1 MGILGKR
8 RVIDYF
14 SIPIVICGLFL
25 TFLVDSVLYQ
35 EDARMGREVF
45 TSTAF
50 HRMNNLY
57 EYVYRYT
64 TAAQIIDSSIRE
76 SGGRIDGIKG
86 LGRMMEINRSFRLV
100 ELIPE
105 EGETLFY
112 KNDRWLGTGRSL
124 LAGPLK
130 KASEDAKASGKMV
143 LVDSLELDHG
153 RTYMAVLQPVFLAE
167 GKSSNFWGY
176 VLILGNQDYVLNAVG
191 ITGDDRIKENYR
203 LTRNE
208 GGTERVLAENGRVS
222 VEDPSASLLL
232 GGDRWT
238 LTMRP
243 YRGWFNRQTIFF
255 ATLCG
260 VMGTLFISFVWQKNR
275 TLKAIGGTDS
285 LTKMYNRKGGDEAVS
300 RYLKEHS
307 EGQAMVMAL
316 DIDNFKL
323 INDVY
328 GHGAGDEALKTLTVD
343 MRRIFGRETII
354 TRNGGDEFI
363 LFHPFKNREDIEK
376 KMTHFTERPHIIHV
390 DGRDVPFHSSMGCAE
405 YPLQGKEYGKL
416 CVKADF
422 ALYAVKLN
430 GKAGWRRFD
439 DTLGENKH
447 RTQFGFNLSEV
458 AGSMPGGML
467 VCKATEDQEILFA
480 NQAMI
485 DLLECDSFEDFM
497 HYTGGTFFSI
507 LYPGEEEIMKKEFH
521 RQLEEKDNKD
531 HTDFLT
537 FRIVTKKGRV
547 VTVEDMGRKKDNPFY
562 GELYYIF
569 MYDKAEREKR
579 QGLQTIEDR
588 R

>member
-25 TFLVDSVLYQ
+25 TFLVDFVLYQ

-76 SGGRIDGIKG
+76 SGGRTDGVKG
-86 LGRMMEINRSFRLV
+86 VGRMMEINRSFRLV

-105 EGETLFY
+105 EGESLSY
-112 KNDRWLGTGRSL
+112 KSDRWLGTGRSL
-124 LAGPLK
+124 LEGPLK
-130 KASEDAKASGKMV
+130 EAADKARKSGKMV
-143 LVDSLELDHG
+143 LVDSLFLAHE

-167 GKSSNFWGY
+167 GNSSNFWGY
-176 VLILGNQDYVLNAVG
+176 VLILGNQDYVLHAVG
-191 ITGDDRIKENYR
+191 ITSDDKEKENYR

-208 GGTERVLAENGRVS
+208 DGKERVLAENGRVS
-222 VEDPSASLLL
+222 VDDPSASLLL
-232 GGDRWT
+232 AGDKWT
-238 LTMRP
+238 LAMRP
-243 YRGWFNRQTIFF
+243 YRGWFNLQTIFF

-260 VMGTLFISFVWQKNR
+260 IMVSFFISFLWKKNR
-275 TLKAIGGTDS
+275 ALKIIGETDS
-285 LTKMYNRKGGDEAVS
+285 LTGVYNRKGGDEAVAS
-300 RYLKEHS
+300 YLKEHP
-307 EGQAMVMAL
+307 EEAAMVIAL

-328 GHGAGDEALKTLTVD
+328 GHGAGDDALRVLVSD
-343 MRRIFGRETII
+343 MRCIFGRGTII

-363 LFHPFKNREDIEK
+363 LFHPFKNKGDVEK
-376 KMTHFTERPHIIHV
+376 KMIHFTEKPHIIHV
-390 DGRDVPFHSSMGCAE
+390 GSREVPFHSSMGSAE

-507 LYPGEEEIMKKEFH
+507 LYPGEEEMLKKNADE
-521 RQLEEKDNKD
+521 
-531 HTDFLT
+531 
-537 FRIVTKKGRV
+537 
-547 VTVEDMGRKKDNPFY
+547 
-562 GELYYIF
+562 
-569 MYDKAEREKR
+569 
-579 QGLQTIEDR
+579 
-588 R
+588 

>member
-76 SGGRIDGIKG
+76 SGGRTDGVRG
-86 LGRMMEINRSFRLV
+86 VGRMMEINRSFRLV

-285 LTKMYNRKGGDEAVS
+285 LTKVYNRKGGDEAVS

-405 YPLQGKEYGKL
+405 YPLQGREYGKL
-416 CVKADF
+416 CVRADF

-430 GKAGWRRFD
+430 GNWQQD
-439 DTLGENKH
+439 
-447 RTQFGFNLSEV
+447 
-458 AGSMPGGML
+458 GG
-467 VCKATEDQEILFA
+467 
-480 NQAMI
+480 
-485 DLLECDSFEDFM
+485 
-497 HYTGGTFFSI
+497 
-507 LYPGEEEIMKKEFH
+507 
-521 RQLEEKDNKD
+521 
-531 HTDFLT
+531 
-537 FRIVTKKGRV
+537 
-547 VTVEDMGRKKDNPFY
+547 
-562 GELYYIF
+562 
-569 MYDKAEREKR
+569 
-579 QGLQTIEDR
+579 
-588 R
+588 

>member
-1 MGILGKR
+1 MGIFGKR

-25 TFLVDSVLYQ
+25 TFLADFVLYQ
-35 EDARMGREVF
+35 EDSRIGREVF
-45 TSTAF
+45 TTTAF

-57 EYVYRYT
+57 EYVYRYE

-76 SGGRIDGIKG
+76 SGGRMDGIKG
-86 LGRMMEINRSFRLV
+86 LPRLLEINRSFRLM

-105 EGETLFY
+105 EGEPLSY
-112 KNDRWLGTGRSL
+112 KSDRWLGTGRSL
-124 LAGPLK
+124 LEGPLK
-130 KASEDAKASGKMV
+130 EAAERARTSGKMV
-143 LVDSLELDHG
+143 LADSLQLDHE

-285 LTKMYNRKGGDEAVS
+285 LTKVYNRKGGDEAVS

-328 GHGAGDEALKTLTVD
+328 GHGAGDDALRVLVSD
-343 MRRIFGRETII
+343 MRRIFGRGTII

-363 LFHPFKNREDIEK
+363 LFHPFKNKGDVEK
-376 KMTHFTERPHIIHV
+376 KMIHFTEKPHIIHV
-390 DGRDVPFHSSMGCAE
+390 GSREVPFHSSMGSAE

-439 DTLGENKH
+439 DRVGENKH

-467 VCKATEDQEILFA
+467 VCRATRDQEILFA

-521 RQLEEKDNKD
+521 RQLDMKENQN

-579 QGLQTIEDR
+579 QGRLR

>member
-76 SGGRIDGIKG
+76 SGGRMDGIKG

-112 KNDRWLGTGRSL
+112 KNDRWLGTGWSL

-143 LVDSLELDHG
+143 LLDSLELDHG

-167 GKSSNFWGY
+167 GEGSNFWGY

-285 LTKMYNRKGGDEAVS
+285 LTKVYNRKGGDEAVS

-343 MRRIFGRETII
+343 MRRIFGRKTII

-390 DGRDVPFHSSMGCAE
+390 DGRDVPFHSSMGSAE

-507 LYPGEEEIMKKEFH
+507 LYPGEEEMLKKEFH
-521 RQLEEKDNKD
+521 RQLDEKDNKD
-531 HTDFLT
+531 HTDFLS
-537 FRIVTKKGRV
+537 FRIVTKKGKV

-579 QGLQTIEDR
+579 QGRLR

>member
-285 LTKMYNRKGGDEAVS
+285 LTKVYNRKGGDEAVS

-405 YPLQGKEYGKL
+405 YPLQGREYGKL
-416 CVKADF
+416 CVRADF

-439 DTLGENKH
+439 DRVGENKH

-480 NQAMI
+480 NRAMI

-521 RQLEEKDNKD
+521 RQLDEKDNQN

-579 QGLQTIEDR
+579 QGRLR

>member
-76 SGGRIDGIKG
+76 SGGRTDGVRG
-86 LGRMMEINRSFRLV
+86 VGRMMEINRSFRLV

-153 RTYMAVLQPVFLAE
+153 RTYMAVLQLVFLAE

-203 LTRNE
+203 LTRSE

-285 LTKMYNRKGGDEAVS
+285 LTKVYNRKGGDEAVS

-405 YPLQGKEYGKL
+405 YPLQGREYGKL
-416 CVKADF
+416 CVRADF

-439 DTLGENKH
+439 DRVGENKH

-521 RQLEEKDNKD
+521 RQLDEKDNQN

-579 QGLQTIEDR
+579 QGRLR

>member
-1 MGILGKR
+1 MGILRKQK
-8 RVIDYF
+8 VINYL

-25 TFLVDSVLYQ
+25 TFLVDFVLYQ
-35 EDARMGREVF
+35 EESRIGREVF
-45 TSTAF
+45 TTTAF

-57 EYVYRYT
+57 EYVYRYE

-86 LGRMMEINRSFRLV
+86 LPRLLEINRSFRLM

-105 EGETLFY
+105 EGESLSY
-112 KNDRWLGTGRSL
+112 KSDRWLGTGRSL
-124 LAGPLK
+124 LKGPLK
-130 KASEDAKASGKMV
+130 EAAERARTSGKMV
-143 LVDSLELDHG
+143 LADSLQLDHE

-176 VLILGNQDYVLNAVG
+176 VLILGNQDYVLQAVG
-191 ITGDDRIKENYR
+191 IVSDHQENYR
-203 LTRNE
+203 LTRE
-208 GGTERVLAENGRVS
+208 GNGTERVLVESGRVKDG
-222 VEDPSASLLL
+222 DPSSSLLL
-232 GGDRWT
+232 AGDRWT
-238 LTMRP
+238 LTLRP
-243 YRGWFNRQTIFF
+243 EQGWFNLQTIFF

-260 VMGTLFISFVWQKNR
+260 IMASFFISFLWKKNR
-275 TLKAIGGTDS
+275 TLKIIGETDS
-285 LTKMYNRKGGDEAVS
+285 LTGVYNRKGGDEAVA
-300 RYLKEHS
+300 RYLASHPE
-307 EGQAMVMAL
+307 QPAMVMAL

-328 GHGAGDEALKTLTVD
+328 GHGAGDEALQVLTGD
-343 MRRIFGRETII
+343 MRRIFGRKTII

-363 LFHPFKNREDIEK
+363 LFHPFKNREDMEK

-405 YPLQGKEYGKL
+405 YPLQGRVYRKL
-416 CVKADF
+416 CVRADF

-521 RQLEEKDNKD
+521 RQLDEKDNKD

-569 MYDKAEREKR
+569 MYDKEEREKR
-579 QGLQTIEDR
+579 QGRLR

>member
-1 MGILGKR
+1 MGILGKQK
-8 RVIDYF
+8 VINYL

-25 TFLVDSVLYQ
+25 TFLVDFVLYQ
-35 EDARMGREVF
+35 EESRIGREVF
-45 TSTAF
+45 TTTAF

-57 EYVYRYT
+57 EYVYRYE

-76 SGGRIDGIKG
+76 SGGRTDGVRG
-86 LGRMMEINRSFRLV
+86 VGRLMEINRSFRLM

-105 EGETLFY
+105 EGESLSY
-112 KNDRWLGTGRSL
+112 KSDRWLGTGRSL
-124 LAGPLK
+124 LEGPLK
-130 KASEDAKASGKMV
+130 EAAERARTSGKMV
-143 LVDSLELDHG
+143 LADSLQLDHG

-176 VLILGNQDYVLNAVG
+176 VLILGNQDYVLQAVG
-191 ITGDDRIKENYR
+191 IVSDHHENYR
-203 LTRNE
+203 LTRE
-208 GGTERVLAENGRVS
+208 GNGTERVLVESGRVKDR
-222 VEDPSASLLL
+222 DPSSSLLL
-232 GGDRWT
+232 AGDRWT
-238 LTMRP
+238 LTLRTEQ
-243 YRGWFNRQTIFF
+243 GWFNLQTIFF

-260 VMGTLFISFVWQKNR
+260 IMVSFFISFLWKKNR
-275 TLKAIGGTDS
+275 TLKIIGETDS
-285 LTKMYNRKGGDEAVS
+285 LTGVYNRKGGDEAVA
-300 RYLKEHS
+300 RYLKEHP
-307 EGQAMVMAL
+307 EEAAMVIAL

-328 GHGAGDEALKTLTVD
+328 GHGAGDEALKVLVCD
-343 MRRIFGRETII
+343 MRLIFGRDTII

-363 LFHPFKNREDIEK
+363 LFHPFKNKGDVEK
-376 KMTHFTERPHIIHV
+376 KMVHFTEKPHIIHA
-390 DGRDVPFHSSMGCAE
+390 DGRDVPFHSSMGSAE

-416 CVKADF
+416 CVRADF

-480 NQAMI
+480 NRAMI

-507 LYPGEEEIMKKEFH
+507 LYPGEEETLRKEFK
-521 RQLEEKDNKD
+521 RQLGEKDNKD
-531 HTDFLT
+531 HVDFLT
-537 FRIVTKKGRV
+537 FRIVTKKGHV

-569 MYDKAEREKR
+569 MYDKEEREKI

-588 R
+588 W

>member
-1 MGILGKR
+1 MGILGRR

-76 SGGRIDGIKG
+76 SGGRMDGIKG
-86 LGRMMEINRSFRLV
+86 LGRMMEINRSFRLM

-105 EGETLFY
+105 EGESLFY
-112 KNDRWLGTGRSL
+112 KSDRWLGTGRSL
-124 LAGPLK
+124 LEGPLK
-130 KASEDAKASGKMV
+130 EAAERARTSGKMV
-143 LVDSLELDHG
+143 LADSLQLDHE

-285 LTKMYNRKGGDEAVS
+285 LTKVYNRKGGDEAVS

-343 MRRIFGRETII
+343 MRRIFGRKTII

-363 LFHPFKNREDIEK
+363 LFHPFKNKGDVEK
-376 KMTHFTERPHIIHV
+376 KMIHFTEKPHIIHV
-390 DGRDVPFHSSMGCAE
+390 GSREVPFHSSMGSAE
-405 YPLQGKEYGKL
+405 YPQQGKEYGKL

-507 LYPGEEEIMKKEFH
+507 LYPGEEEMLKKEFH
-521 RQLEEKDNKD
+521 RQLDEKDNKD

-569 MYDKAEREKR
+569 MYDKEEREKR
-579 QGLQTIEDR
+579 QGSKDDR

>member
-25 TFLVDSVLYQ
+25 TFLVDFVLYQ

-76 SGGRIDGIKG
+76 SGGRTDGVKG
-86 LGRMMEINRSFRLV
+86 VGRMMEINRSFRLV

-130 KASEDAKASGKMV
+130 KASENAKASGKMV
-143 LVDSLELDHG
+143 LVDSLALDHG

-167 GKSSNFWGY
+167 GRSSNFWGY

-208 GGTERVLAENGRVS
+208 GGMERVLAENGRVS

-285 LTKMYNRKGGDEAVS
+285 LTKVYNRKGGDEAVS

-405 YPLQGKEYGKL
+405 YPLQGREYGKL
-416 CVKADF
+416 CVRADF

-439 DTLGENKH
+439 DRVGENKH

-480 NQAMI
+480 NRAMI

-497 HYTGGTFFSI
+497 HYTGGTFFSF

-521 RQLEEKDNKD
+521 RQLDEKDNQN

-579 QGLQTIEDR
+579 QGRLR

>member
-76 SGGRIDGIKG
+76 SGGRMDGIKG

-285 LTKMYNRKGGDEAVS
+285 LTKVYNRKGGDEAVS

-376 KMTHFTERPHIIHV
+376 KMIHFTERPHIIHV

-405 YPLQGKEYGKL
+405 YPLQGREYGKL
-416 CVKADF
+416 CVRADF

-439 DTLGENKH
+439 DRVGENKH

-480 NQAMI
+480 NRAMI

-497 HYTGGTFFSI
+497 HYTGGTFFSV
-507 LYPGEEEIMKKEFH
+507 LYPGEEEMLKKEFH
-521 RQLEEKDNKD
+521 RQLDEKDNQN

-579 QGLQTIEDR
+579 QGRLR

>member
-35 EDARMGREVF
+35 EDAHMGREVF

-76 SGGRIDGIKG
+76 SGGRMDGIKG

-130 KASEDAKASGKMV
+130 KASEDAKASVKMV

-285 LTKMYNRKGGDEAVS
+285 LTKVYNRKGGDEAVS

-405 YPLQGKEYGKL
+405 YPLQGREYGKL
-416 CVKADF
+416 CVRADF

-467 VCKATEDQEILFA
+467 VCKATEEQEILFA
-480 NQAMI
+480 NRAMI

-521 RQLEEKDNKD
+521 RQLDEKDNQN

-547 VTVEDMGRKKDNPFY
+547 VTVEDMGRK
-562 GELYYIF
+562 
-569 MYDKAEREKR
+569 R
-579 QGLQTIEDR
+579 TIPSTGSCTISSCMIRRKGRRDR
-588 R
+588 GG

>member
-76 SGGRIDGIKG
+76 SGGRMDGIKG

-191 ITGDDRIKENYR
+191 ITGDGRIKENYR

-285 LTKMYNRKGGDEAVS
+285 LTKVYNRKGGDEAVS

-405 YPLQGKEYGKL
+405 YPLQGREYGKL
-416 CVKADF
+416 CVRADF

-439 DTLGENKH
+439 DRVGENKH

-507 LYPGEEEIMKKEFH
+507 LYPGEEEMLKKEFH
-521 RQLEEKDNKD
+521 RQLDEKDNKD

-579 QGLQTIEDR
+579 QGRLR

>member
-1 MGILGKR
+1 MGILRKR

-25 TFLVDSVLYQ
+25 TFLVDFVLYQ
-35 EDARMGREVF
+35 EESRIGREVF
-45 TSTAF
+45 TTTAF

-76 SGGRIDGIKG
+76 NGGRMDGVRG
-86 LGRMMEINRSFRLV
+86 LGRLMEINRSFRLM

-105 EGETLFY
+105 EGEPLSY
-112 KNDRWLGTGRSL
+112 KSDRWLGTGRSL
-124 LAGPLK
+124 LEGPLK
-130 KASEDAKASGKMV
+130 EAAERARTSGKMV
-143 LVDSLELDHG
+143 LADSLQLDHE

-243 YRGWFNRQTIFF
+243 YQGWFNRQTIFF

-260 VMGTLFISFVWQKNR
+260 VMGTLFISFVWKKNR
-275 TLKAIGGTDS
+275 TLEAIGGTDS
-285 LTKMYNRKGGDEAVS
+285 LTKVYNRKGGDEAVS

-343 MRRIFGRETII
+343 MRRIFGRKTII

-405 YPLQGKEYGKL
+405 YPLQGREYGKL
-416 CVKADF
+416 CVLADF

-439 DTLGENKH
+439 DRVGENKH
-447 RTQFGFNLSEV
+447 RTQFSFNLSEV

-480 NQAMI
+480 NRAMI

-497 HYTGGTFFSI
+497 HYTGGTFFSF
-507 LYPGEEEIMKKEFH
+507 LYPGEEEMLKKEFH
-521 RQLEEKDNKD
+521 RQLDEKDNQN

-579 QGLQTIEDR
+579 QGRLR

>member
-76 SGGRIDGIKG
+76 SGGRMDGIKG

-285 LTKMYNRKGGDEAVS
+285 LTKVYNRKGGDEAVS

-405 YPLQGKEYGKL
+405 YPLQGREYGKL
-416 CVKADF
+416 CVRADF

-439 DTLGENKH
+439 DRVGENKH
-447 RTQFGFNLSEV
+447 RTQFSFNLSEV
-458 AGSMPGGML
+458 AGGMPGGML

-480 NQAMI
+480 NRAMI

-507 LYPGEEEIMKKEFH
+507 LYPGEEEIMKKEFR
-521 RQLEEKDNKD
+521 RQLDEKDNKD

-569 MYDKAEREKR
+569 MYDKEEREKR
-579 QGLQTIEDR
+579 QGRLR

>member
-35 EDARMGREVF
+35 EDAHMGREVF

-76 SGGRIDGIKG
+76 SGGRMDGIKG

-130 KASEDAKASGKMV
+130 KASEDAKASVKMV

-285 LTKMYNRKGGDEAVS
+285 LTKVYNRKGGDEAVS

-405 YPLQGKEYGKL
+405 YPLQGREYGKL
-416 CVKADF
+416 CVRADF

-521 RQLEEKDNKD
+521 RQLDEKDNKD

-547 VTVEDMGRKKDNPFY
+547 VTVEDMGRKKENPFY

-579 QGLQTIEDR
+579 QGRLR

>member
-45 TSTAF
+45 ASTAF

-76 SGGRIDGIKG
+76 SGGRMDGIKG

-285 LTKMYNRKGGDEAVS
+285 LTKVYNRKGGDEAVS

-405 YPLQGKEYGKL
+405 YPLQGREYGKL
-416 CVKADF
+416 CVRADF

-439 DTLGENKH
+439 DRVGENKH

-507 LYPGEEEIMKKEFH
+507 LYPGEEEMLKKEFH
-521 RQLEEKDNKD
+521 RQLDEKDNKD

-579 QGLQTIEDR
+579 QGRLR